1 MVNLQQRVVNIL
13 TKPKDEWPVIAAES
27 TDVASLYKQYIAPL
41 AAIPQVCSFIGMAT
55 VGVSLP
61 FVGHMR
67 VGFAAGLRSLIVG
80 YVMAL
85 VGAYV
90 AAVIIEKLA
99 PRFKSSGTTVDA
111 LKLVAYASTPGWI
124 AGVLSLVPMLGVL
137 GILAGLYGIY
147 LFYIGLTPVMK
158 TPSDQVLPYM
168 VVAAICVIV
177 VMFIISIVTG
187 MLAPI
192 PRV

>member
-41 AAIPQVCSFIGMAT
+41 AAIPSVCSFIGMAT
-55 VGVSLP
+55 VGVGLP
-61 FVGHMR
+61 FIGHIR
-67 VGFAAGLRSLIVG
+67 IGFGAGLRSLIVG

-85 VGAYV
+85 VVAFV
-90 AAVIIEKLA
+90 AALIIEKLA
-99 PRFKSSGTTVDA
+99 PRFKSSGSTVDA

-124 AGVLSLVPMLGVL
+124 AGVLSLVPMLGAL

-147 LFYIGLTPVMK
+147 LFYLGLTPVMK
-158 TPSDQVLPYM
+158 TPSDQLLPYM
-168 VVAAICVIV
+168 IVAAICVIV
-177 VMFIISIVTG
+177 VTFLVGMITG
-187 MLAPI
+187 IMAPL
-192 PRV
+192 PRM

>member
-1 MVNLQQRVVNIL
+1 VVNLQQRVVNIL
-13 TKPKDEWPVIAAES
+13 TKPKDEWPVIAEES
-27 TDVASLYKQYIAPL
+27 TDVASLYKEYIAPL

-61 FVGHMR
+61 FVGHIR

-85 VGAYV
+85 VGAFI
-90 AAVIIEKLA
+90 AALIIEKLA
-99 PRFKSSGTTVDA
+99 PRFKSAGSTVDA

-124 AGVLSLVPMLGVL
+124 AGVLSLVPMLGAL

-147 LFYIGLTPVMK
+147 LFYLGLTPVMK

-168 VVAAICVIV
+168 IVSAICVIV
-177 VMFIISIVTG
+177 VMFVVSMITG
-187 MLAPI
+187 LMAPMPHI
-192 PRV
+192 